1 MYHMTEEQIADIRT
15 MYRSGTEIYQLAE
28 LNACENKVIK
38 EIVADIVRPKRIVKR
53 EYTGGF
59 KNRTPAEMEAI
70 KAEAIIHYRNGDTDQ
85 EISRK
90 LKWSQS
96 SVSKWRNGLG
106 LPINFCEHNER
117 KRPRR
122 RRDGNGLLSY

>member
-1 MYHMTEEQIADIRT
+1 MTEAQISDIRT

-28 LNACENKVIK
+28 LNACDKSVIK
-38 EIVADIVRPKRIVKR
+38 EIVADVIRPKRIIKR
-53 EYTGGF
+53 DYTREF
-59 KNRTPAEMEAI
+59 KNRTPEEMEAI
-70 KAEAIIHYRNGDTDQ
+70 KAEAIIHYRNGDTDR

-90 LKWSQS
+90 LKWSPS
-96 SVSKWRNGLG
+96 CVSKWRNGLG

-122 RRDGNGLLSY
+122 RDGNGLLSY